1 MPAPP
6 LPLESIEMIFHH
18 VSVQHPTAFFATF
31 PIRPFSPDVARQMAW
46 LGLKKIPIT
55 IYRGARIGTLVS

>member
-6 LPLESIEMIFHH
+6 LPLESIEMIFSK
-18 VSVQHPTAFFATF
+18 VFLQHPTAFLQHSQF
-31 PIRPFSPDVARQMAW
+31 RPFSPDVVRQMAW
-46 LGLKKIPIT
+46 LGFKKIPIT